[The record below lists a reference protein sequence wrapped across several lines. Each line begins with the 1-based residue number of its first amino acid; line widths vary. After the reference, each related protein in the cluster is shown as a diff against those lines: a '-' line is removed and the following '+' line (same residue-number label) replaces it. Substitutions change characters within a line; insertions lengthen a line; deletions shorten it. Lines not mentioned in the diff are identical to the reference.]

1 MNDFFG
7 SIFYFF
13 QLLNNIKTFV
23 LSLILSRLYIAVG
36 KKKEDVDLLFL
47 LFFRQPPPSKVFY
60 Q

>member
-7 SIFYFF
+7 SIFCFF